1 MPWADW
7 TLLGVLGGGFVY
19 GVATLIIRE
28 RSLPFIIQQRE
39 SAMDFTLRED
49 ELEESDELSFED
61 ARKEFEKRLSG
72 IMDQRHERLEKV
84 KKLAAEERMNA
95 EREEAQRKR
104 EEEERLKDA
113 LAHEEMQRQ
122 RKQIEYEA
130 QKARERAE
138 LAAFQERM
146 ERQRKEE
153 EERLK
158 QLEEEERQA
167 AIEQELARQQ
177 QMEAMEAQRQ
187 MEIDFQSHSEV
198 EAVEVDEKTKKDLE
212 DRLSREGAK
221 TGEVQISLMWND
233 RNDLDLHVLCPSGE
247 RIHGGNKLS
256 KCGGELDV
264 DMNVRAESKR
274 PVENIFWEENA
285 PAGEYK
291 AFIHFYKHH
300 KKRRTRTSTTY
311 KLVVNAGGEIKEYS
325 DSITLGEPIK
335 LVAQFIMPEMNQR
348 AGYKEAMQEIAD
360 VVRGQMAAASTIEE
374 YEAISLEELSEELA
388 EEFGEQISRNI
399 EQLEV
404 DNAQQEREQR
414 FEETKRI
421 ILIST
426 DSEELENLD
435 LSGFDEYETKR
446 LEELL
451 EGNLE
456 VQQAEKFNEL
466 MRKLVMAEDFEQL
479 DSVKI
484 AGVNQEQRE
493 SLLEAK
499 DEANER
505 FKDQRYEHLWQRL
518 SEASTHEE
526 LDSIK
531 LEGVGDEQKQS
542 LVAHKQ
548 SRSAALWEALEELE
562 NPDDVEEEPVLERVE
577 QTEVEHIDDEADELE
592 ELLEAALSELDGKEK
607 EKEQILDEAEVSGPV
622 LMPARAEVE
631 PEEEEKQG
639 KQILDEAEVSGPVL
653 MPVRAEVEPEEEEDE
668 DDESL
673 AAVLEKLNQELEE
686 QEEEAQITNEV
697 EKQLILEPII
707 VDKEFIAAVNGRL
720 ERENAKRG
728 KYEVS
733 LMWNNKNDLDLHID
747 TANGDHIDVNNR
759 FSSCGGNLC
768 MSMNA
773 KTASKKPIEHIIWEN
788 KPPAGKY
795 VISVDHFAKKRGF
808 GTRDPTKFA
817 VVINLDGNMMA
828 WQGYIN
834 SSDPLMVAKEF
845 AIVDV
850 AEE

>member
-1 MPWADW
+1 MQVVITRTDSRRESMPWADW
-7 TLLGVLGGGFVY
+7 TLLSVLGGGFVY

-49 ELEESDELSFED
+49 ELEENEELSFED

-72 IMDQRHERLEKV
+72 LMDQRHERLEKM

-95 EREEAQRKR
+95 EKEEAQRKR

-130 QKARERAE
+130 QRARERAE
-138 LAAFQERM
+138 LEAFQERM

-158 QLEEEERQA
+158 QLEEEERLA
-167 AIEQELARQQ
+167 AIEQEQARQQ

-187 MEIDFQSHSEV
+187 MEIDFQSHSDV
-198 EAVEVDEKTKKDLE
+198 EAVDVDDKTKKDLE
-212 DRLSREGAK
+212 ERLNREGAK

-247 RIHGGNKLS
+247 RIHGGNKVS

-274 PVENIFWEENA
+274 PVENVFWEENA

-325 DSITLGEPIK
+325 DSITFGEPIK
-335 LVAQFIMPEMNQR
+335 LVAQFTMPEMNQR
-348 AGYKEAMQEIAD
+348 AGYKEAMQEITD
-360 VVRGQMAAASTIEE
+360 IVRSQMAAASTIEE

-388 EEFGEQISRNI
+388 EELREQISRNI
-399 EQLEV
+399 EQLKEN
-404 DNAQQEREQR
+404 NAQQEREQR

-426 DSEELENLD
+426 DSEELEKLD
-435 LSGFDEYETKR
+435 LSGFNEYETKR

-451 EGNLE
+451 ESNLE

-466 MRKLVMAEDFEQL
+466 MRQLVMAEDFEEL
-479 DSVKI
+479 DSVTI
-484 AGVNQEQRE
+484 AGINQEQRE

-526 LDSIK
+526 LDSIE

-548 SRSAALWEALEELE
+548 SRSAALWAALEELE
-562 NPDDVEEEPVLERVE
+562 NPEDIEEEPVLEMVE
-577 QTEVEHIDDEADELE
+577 DTEIEYIDDEADELE
-592 ELLEAALSELDGKEK
+592 ELLEAALSEISGEEK
-607 EKEQILDEAEVSGPV
+607 EKKQILDEVEVARPV
-622 LMPARAEVE
+622 LMPVQAEVE
-631 PEEEEKQG
+631 PEE
-639 KQILDEAEVSGPVL
+639 
-653 MPVRAEVEPEEEEDE
+653 DE
-668 DDESL
+668 DDDSL
-673 AAVLEKLNQELEE
+673 AAVLEKLNQELED
-686 QEEEAQITNEV
+686 QEEEADLEIEQEEVQETSEV
-697 EKQLILEPII
+697 ETQRQLTLEPIT
-707 VDKEFIAAVNGRL
+707 VDNDFITAVNGRL

-728 KYEVS
+728 KYEIS

-788 KPPAGKY
+788 KPPTGKY
-795 VISVDHFAKKRGF
+795 VISVDYFSKKPGF

-834 SSDPLMVAKEF
+834 SNDPRMVAKEF
-845 AIVDV
+845 AIIDM
-850 AEE
+850 EEE

>member
-39 SAMDFTLRED
+39 SAMDYTLRED
-49 ELEESDELSFED
+49 ELEESEELSFED

-72 IMDQRHERLEKV
+72 LMDQRHERLEKV
-84 KKLAAEERMNA
+84 KQLAAEERMNA

-130 QKARERAE
+130 ERARERAE

-158 QLEEEERQA
+158 QLEEEERRA

-198 EAVEVDEKTKKDLE
+198 EAVDVDEKTKKDLE
-212 DRLSREGAK
+212 DRLNREGAQ

-274 PVENIFWEENA
+274 PVENVFWEENA

-325 DSITLGEPIK
+325 DSITFGEPIK
-335 LVAQFIMPEMNQR
+335 LVAQFVMPEMNQR

-360 VVRGQMAAASTIEE
+360 IVRSQMAAASTIEE

-399 EQLEV
+399 EQLKE

-435 LSGFDEYETKR
+435 LSGFNEYETKR

-456 VQQAEKFNEL
+456 VQQAEKFSEL
-466 MRKLVMAEDFEQL
+466 MRKIVMAEDFEQL

-505 FKDQRYEHLWQRL
+505 FKDQRYEYLWQRL

-548 SRSAALWEALEELE
+548 SCSAALWAALEELE
-562 NPDDVEEEPVLERVE
+562 NPDDVEEEPVLEMVE

-592 ELLEAALSELDGKEK
+592 ELLEAALSEIDGEEK
-607 EKEQILDEAEVSGPV
+607 EKKQILDEAEVSGPV
-622 LMPARAEVE
+622 LMPA
-631 PEEEEKQG
+631 Q
-639 KQILDEAEVSGPVL
+639 
-653 MPVRAEVEPEEEEDE
+653 AEVEPEEEED

-686 QEEEAQITNEV
+686 QEEEDLEIEQEEVQGTSEV
-697 EKQLILEPII
+697 EDQNQLILESITI
-707 VDKEFIAAVNGRL
+707 DKEFIAAVNGRL

-828 WQGYIN
+828 WQGYI
-834 SSDPLMVAKEF
+834 SSNDPRMVAKEF

>member
-1 MPWADW
+1 MQVGITRTDSRRESMPWADW

-49 ELEESDELSFED
+49 ELEESEELSFED

-72 IMDQRHERLEKV
+72 LMDQRHERLEKV

-95 EREEAQRKR
+95 EKEEAQRKR

-130 QKARERAE
+130 ERARERAE

-158 QLEEEERQA
+158 QLEEEERRA

-187 MEIDFQSHSEV
+187 MEIDFQSHSDV
-198 EAVEVDEKTKKDLE
+198 EAVDVDEKTKKDLE
-212 DRLSREGAK
+212 DRLNREGAQ

-274 PVENIFWEENA
+274 PVENVFWEENA

-335 LVAQFIMPEMNQR
+335 LVAQFVMPEMNQR

-360 VVRGQMAAASTIEE
+360 IVRSQMAAASTIEE

-399 EQLEV
+399 EQLKE

-435 LSGFDEYETKR
+435 LSGFNEYETKR

-451 EGNLE
+451 GGNLE
-456 VQQAEKFNEL
+456 VQQAEKFSEL

-484 AGVNQEQRE
+484 AGVTQEQRE

-518 SEASTHEE
+518 SEASNHEE

-548 SRSAALWEALEELE
+548 SRSAALWAALEELQ
-562 NPDDVEEEPVLERVE
+562 NPNDVEEEPVLEMVE

-592 ELLEAALSELDGKEK
+592 ELLEAALSEIDGEEK
-607 EKEQILDEAEVSGPV
+607 EK
-622 LMPARAEVE
+622 
-631 PEEEEKQG
+631 

-653 MPVRAEVEPEEEEDE
+653 MPEQAEVEPEEEED
-668 DDESL
+668 
-673 AAVLEKLNQELEE
+673 QE
-686 QEEEAQITNEV
+686 NE
-697 EKQLILEPII
+697 
-707 VDKEFIAAVNGRL
+707 
-720 ERENAKRG
+720 
-728 KYEVS
+728 
-733 LMWNNKNDLDLHID
+733 
-747 TANGDHIDVNNR
+747 
-759 FSSCGGNLC
+759 
-768 MSMNA
+768 
-773 KTASKKPIEHIIWEN
+773 
-788 KPPAGKY
+788 
-795 VISVDHFAKKRGF
+795 
-808 GTRDPTKFA
+808 
-817 VVINLDGNMMA
+817 
-828 WQGYIN
+828 
-834 SSDPLMVAKEF
+834 
-845 AIVDV
+845 
-850 AEE
+850 

>member
-1 MPWADW
+1 MQVVITMTDSRRESMPWADW

-49 ELEESDELSFED
+49 ELEEGEELSFED

-72 IMDQRHERLEKV
+72 LMDKRHERLEKV

-113 LAHEEMQRQ
+113 LAHQEMQRQ

-130 QKARERAE
+130 QRARDRAE

-158 QLEEEERQA
+158 QLEEEERRA

-187 MEIDFQSHSEV
+187 MEINFQSHSDI
-198 EAVEVDEKTKKDLE
+198 EAVDVDEKTKKDLE
-212 DRLSREGAK
+212 DRLNREGAK

-274 PVENIFWEENA
+274 PVENVFWEENA

-325 DSITLGEPIK
+325 DSIAFGEPIK
-335 LVAQFIMPEMNQR
+335 LIAQFVMPEMNQR
-348 AGYKEAMQEIAD
+348 VGYKEAMQEITD
-360 VVRGQMAAASTIEE
+360 IVRSKMAAASTIEE

-388 EEFGEQISRNI
+388 NEFGEQISRNI
-399 EQLEV
+399 EQLKE
-404 DNAQQEREQR
+404 DNAQKEHEQR

-435 LSGFDEYETKR
+435 LSGFNEYETNR

-451 EGNLE
+451 ESNLE
-456 VQQAEKFNEL
+456 IQQAEKFNEL
-466 MRKLVMAEDFEQL
+466 MRELVMAEDFEKL
-479 DSVKI
+479 DSIKI
-484 AGVNQEQRE
+484 AGVNKEQRE

-505 FKDQRYEHLWQRL
+505 FKDLRYEHLWQRL

-526 LDSIK
+526 LDSII

-542 LVAHKQ
+542 LVTHKQ
-548 SRSAALWEALEELE
+548 SCSAALWAALEELE
-562 NPDDVEEEPVLERVE
+562 NPYDIEEEPVLEIVE
-577 QTEVEHIDDEADELE
+577 QTEVEYSDDEADELE
-592 ELLEAALSELDGKEK
+592 ELLEAALSEIEPEK
-607 EKEQILDEAEVSGPV
+607 EKKAGQGKQILDEAEVSRPV

-631 PEEEEKQG
+631 PEEEE
-639 KQILDEAEVSGPVL
+639 
-653 MPVRAEVEPEEEEDE
+653 EED
-668 DDESL
+668 SL
-673 AAVLEKLNQELEE
+673 AAVLEKLNKELKE
-686 QEEEAQITNEV
+686 QEEADLELAKEDVQITSEV
-697 EKQLILEPII
+697 ENQNELLLESIT
-707 VDKEFIAAVNGRL
+707 VDKEFIAIVNERL

-728 KYEVS
+728 KYEIS

-768 MSMNA
+768 MTMNA
-773 KTASKKPIEHIIWEN
+773 KTSSKKPIEHIIWEN

-795 VISVDHFAKKRGF
+795 IISVDHFAKKRGF
-808 GTRDPTKFA
+808 GTRDPTEFT

-828 WQGYIN
+828 WQGYIS
-834 SSDPLMVAKEF
+834 SSDPRMVAKEF

-850 AEE
+850 VEE

>member
-1 MPWADW
+1 MQVVITRTDSRRESMPWADW
-7 TLLGVLGGGFVY
+7 TLLSVLGGGFVY

-49 ELEESDELSFED
+49 ELEENEELSFED

-72 IMDQRHERLEKV
+72 LMDQRHERLEKM

-95 EREEAQRKR
+95 EKEEAQRKR

-130 QKARERAE
+130 QRARERAE
-138 LAAFQERM
+138 LEAFQERM

-158 QLEEEERQA
+158 QLEEEERLA
-167 AIEQELARQQ
+167 AIEQEQARQQ

-187 MEIDFQSHSEV
+187 MEIDFQSHSDV
-198 EAVEVDEKTKKDLE
+198 EAVDVDDKTKKDLE
-212 DRLSREGAK
+212 ERLNREGAK

-247 RIHGGNKLS
+247 RIHGGNKVS

-274 PVENIFWEENA
+274 PVENVFWEENA

-325 DSITLGEPIK
+325 DSITFGEPIK
-335 LVAQFIMPEMNQR
+335 LVAQFTMPEMNQR
-348 AGYKEAMQEIAD
+348 AGYKEAMQEITD
-360 VVRGQMAAASTIEE
+360 IVRSQMAAASTIEE
-374 YEAISLEELSEELA
+374 YEAISLEELAEELR
-388 EEFGEQISRNI
+388 EQISRNI
-399 EQLEV
+399 EQLKEN
-404 DNAQQEREQR
+404 NAQQEREQR

-426 DSEELENLD
+426 DSEELEKLD
-435 LSGFDEYETKR
+435 LSGFNEYETKR

-451 EGNLE
+451 ESNLE

-466 MRKLVMAEDFEQL
+466 MRQLVMAEDFEEL
-479 DSVKI
+479 DSVTI
-484 AGVNQEQRE
+484 AGINQEQRE

-526 LDSIK
+526 LDSIE

-548 SRSAALWEALEELE
+548 SRSAALWAALEELE
-562 NPDDVEEEPVLERVE
+562 NPEDIEEEPVLEMVE
-577 QTEVEHIDDEADELE
+577 DTEIEYIDDEADELE
-592 ELLEAALSELDGKEK
+592 ELLEAALSEISGEEK
-607 EKEQILDEAEVSGPV
+607 EK
-622 LMPARAEVE
+622 
-631 PEEEEKQG
+631 
-639 KQILDEAEVSGPVL
+639 KQILDEAEVAGPVL
-653 MPVRAEVEPEEEEDE
+653 MPVQAEVEPEEDE
-668 DDESL
+668 DDDSL
-673 AAVLEKLNQELEE
+673 AAVLEKLNQELED
-686 QEEEAQITNEV
+686 QEEEADLEIEQEEVQETSEV
-697 EKQLILEPII
+697 ETQRQLTLEPIT
-707 VDKEFIAAVNGRL
+707 VDNDFITAVNGRL

-728 KYEVS
+728 KYEIS

-788 KPPAGKY
+788 KPPTGKY
-795 VISVDHFAKKRGF
+795 VISVDYFSKKRGF

-834 SSDPLMVAKEF
+834 SNDPRMVAKEF
-845 AIVDV
+845 AIIDM
-850 AEE
+850 EEE